1 MAEFTIRIPDDLDD
15 RVKAAAAASKRSK
28 NGEIEWLIE
37 RGLDAEDEIE
47 FRRSEPRETR

>member
-15 RVKAAAAASKRSK
+15 RVKAAAVVAKRSR

-37 RGLDAEDEIE
+37 RGLDAEDEIAS
-47 FRRSEPRETR
+47 RRDNPRETP